1 MAEPIQSEE
10 LGLQVE
16 EKVTQLQGAEVGMK
30 VDPRNASTPSIGYP

>member
-16 EKVTQLQGAEVGMK
+16 ERLRSCKVQKSGWKSILGMHL
-30 VDPRNASTPSIGYP
+30 PLSTDYP